1 MQSRTSSF
9 VVWGVAGYLVL
20 TWALVFVW
28 DFSGLIDHHT
38 LAWAFLFSEG
48 SPTEWLQW
56 IALAGCVLTCGF
68 LWGRAQTL
76 GRPYAPFFG
85 ILGMGLCLMLIEDA
99 GNLRH
104 GLSKLVLVDFLG
116 LPGRGLAKSMMDL
129 VVYSALAGLM
139 VAPFVLYLRQLR
151 PGMRASVLFLSG
163 YAAYGLAAF
172 SSASAYVGNW
182 YARVGNDIIAA
193 TGIDIDARLSWT
205 RMAEHVAEGTR
216 PDLGF
221 WMMDFLYEESLELLG
236 AGMIL
241 AALLSL
247 VQREGSGGPSVQVP
261 ERGGATFPGDG

>member
-1 MQSRTSSF
+1 MQSRPSSF
-9 VVWGVAGYLVL
+9 VVWGVTGYLVL

-28 DFSGLIDHHT
+28 DFSGLVDHRT

-68 LWGRAQTL
+68 LWGRTQTL
-76 GRPYAPFFG
+76 GRSHAPFFG
-85 ILGMGLCLMLIEDA
+85 ILGAGLCLMLIEDA

-104 GLSKLVLVDFLG
+104 GLSKLVLENLLG
-116 LPGRGLAKSMMDL
+116 LPGRGLAKSVMDL
-129 VVYSALAGLM
+129 VVYAALAGLM
-139 VAPFVLYLRQLR
+139 VAPFVLYLRKLR
-151 PGMRASVLFLSG
+151 LGLRASMLFLTG

-193 TGIDIDARLSWT
+193 NGIDIDARLSWS
-205 RMAEHVAEGTR
+205 RMAEQVALGTR
-216 PDLGF
+216 PDMGF
-221 WMMDFLYEESLELLG
+221 WLMDFLYEESLELLG

-247 VQREGSGGPSVQVP
+247 VQREPAGGPSARAP
-261 ERGGATFPGDG
+261 ERDGAFLPGNG